1 MKLIITQK
9 QNLETKE
16 IMVGFA
22 KETLLISET
31 SEEWTNE
38 GINKFLIS
46 LASKTPSD
54 EDIEIEYDEEN
65 EDPTYKHIIS
75 LFKEFVLEY
84 NKTVKLQII

>member
-1 MKLIITQK
+1 MILKISQK
-9 QNLETKE
+9 ENLETKE
-16 IMVGFA
+16 IIVSFA
-22 KETLLISET
+22 KELLLISEN

-54 EDIEIEYDEEN
+54 EGIELEYDKEN

-75 LFKEFVLEY
+75 LFNEFVLEY
-84 NKTVKLQII
+84 NKSINAQIL

>member
-1 MKLIITQK
+1 MILKISQK
-9 QNLETKE
+9 ENLDTKE
-16 IMVGFA
+16 IIVSFA
-22 KETLLISET
+22 KEMLLISEN

-65 EDPTYKHIIS
+65 EDPTYKHITT
-75 LFKEFVLEY
+75 L
-84 NKTVKLQII
+84 